1 MAKTAKNNVV
11 NQSEPAEPKFSKDQI
26 VRAAKYRN
34 RRDLVTALLDDGKQY
49 TINEVDSLIDNFMK
63 GKVK

>member
-1 MAKTAKNNVV
+1 MASKTAKNVV
-11 NQSEPAEPKFSKDQI
+11 NKSEPAERKFSKDQI